1 MMTTTEL
8 PIHFDEE
15 AIATFCRERGIRR
28 LSLFGSVVRGDYEPG
43 RSDVDVLAEFEEGAL
58 AGVGLAFF
66 GYGEE
71 LGELLGAKVD
81 FCANL
86 DRRVRARVEP
96 ELMTIYECA

>member
-1 MMTTTEL
+1 MTTTEL
-8 PIHFDEE
+8 PIQVNEA
-15 AIATFCRERGIRR
+15 AIARFCRERGIRR
-28 LSLFGSVVRGDYEPG
+28 LSLFGSVVREDYVPG

-58 AGVGLAFF
+58 EGVGLAFF

-71 LGELLGAKVD
+71 LGDLLGARVD

-96 ELMTIYECA
+96 ELLTIYECA